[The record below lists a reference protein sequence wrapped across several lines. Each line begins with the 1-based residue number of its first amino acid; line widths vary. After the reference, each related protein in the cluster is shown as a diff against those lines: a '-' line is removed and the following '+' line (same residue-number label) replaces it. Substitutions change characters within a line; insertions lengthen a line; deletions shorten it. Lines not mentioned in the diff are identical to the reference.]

1 MDNQLWQYRQGFL
14 GENIPR
20 SVRFAVQG
28 VIGGNR
34 MSIDL
39 WEQTKQGYT
48 DDYIAFV
55 DEAIADLSSE
65 Q

>member
-1 MDNQLWQYRQGFL
+1 MWYRSSGQV
-14 GENIPR
+14 
-20 SVRFAVQG
+20 S